1 MPVEIANQS
10 SRLRLRFIND
20 IADGREQ
27 LMSRTYSG
35 IKTEAE
41 DSQVLNAAQI
51 LSGLQTKP
59 VKTIIR
65 TEEKELIEG

>member
-20 IADGREQ
+20 IVDGREQ